1 MPQFS
6 SGNGAADFYF
16 RSQPSAANY
25 PQPDSTV
32 YLPHVILASACL
44 LLPLNLA
51 PVHHPCCCCCCFHHH
66 ATIDSTSYLLACRS
80 PAAAATRTDAAPPRR
95 RRRSCGLSFR
105 AAHPHLARACITAQ
119 DAEPEHFY
127 DNAEPDDDFDD
138 ADCPAPHDI
147 LRSPRVPRAGE
158 CGNKPPTWGTCGR
171 NPRSALPASRP
182 YENPLG
188 RAALNPAA
196 NPGSWR
202 RRRWR
207 RRWRRWWRW

>member
-66 ATIDSTSYLLACRS
+66 ATIDSTSYLLDCRS

-138 ADCPAPHDI
+138 ADCPAPRTFYD
-147 LRSPRVPRAGE
+147 RRASPVRASVATNRQPG
-158 CGNKPPTWGTCGR
+158 
-171 NPRSALPASRP
+171 
-182 YENPLG
+182 G
-188 RAALNPAA
+188 RAVGTHARPSQPAGLMRIRWDALL
-196 NPGSWR
+196 
-202 RRRWR
+202 
-207 RRWRRWWRW
+207 